1 MRHKSQNWLSARVD
15 GFMIASSPVLYSPTQ
30 NKLMTLNTVSRKT
43 AWLRVVT
50 LAVAAFIFNTT
61 EFVPVGLLSDIA
73 NSFGMETAQ
82 VGIMLTIYAWVVAL
96 MSLPFM
102 LLTSLVERRKLL
114 IAIFVLFIG
123 SHVLSFLAWN
133 FTVLVISRIGIAFA
147 HAIFWSITASL
158 AIRMAPAGKKA
169 QALSLI
175 ATGTAL
181 AMVLGLPL
189 GRIVGQY
196 FGWRSTFFA
205 IGVVAAITLVCL
217 IKLLPKLP
225 SEHSGSLGSVPQ
237 LFRRPALVSIYV
249 LTAVVVTAHY
259 TAYSY
264 IEPFVQTVAGLSA
277 NFATLLLLVLGGAG
291 IIGSVLFGKLGNRHA
306 STLISGAIALLVLCL
321 ALLLPAS
328 PSPINLTVLSMFW
341 GIAIMVIGLGMQV
354 KVLALA
360 PDATDVAMSLFS
372 GIFNIGIGAGALLGN
387 QVSLHF
393 SMSSIGWIGAIPA
406 LAALIWSILIFRRWP
421 VALEEQPH
429 HS

>member
-1 MRHKSQNWLSARVD
+1 
-15 GFMIASSPVLYSPTQ
+15 
-30 NKLMTLNTVSRKT
+30 MTINSVSRKT

-73 NSFGMETAQ
+73 SSFGMQTAE

-102 LLTSLVERRKLL
+102 LLTSQVERKRLL
-114 IAIFVLFIG
+114 ISIFVLFIA
-123 SHVLSFLAWN
+123 SHVLSFVAWN

-189 GRIVGQY
+189 GRVVGQY
-196 FGWRSTFFA
+196 FGWRTTFFA
-205 IGVVAAITLVCL
+205 IGVIAALTLFCVV
-217 IKLLPKLP
+217 KLLPKLP
-225 SEHSGSLGSVPQ
+225 SEHSGSLKSLPL
-237 LFRRPALVSIYV
+237 LFKRPALVSLYALI
-249 LTAVVVTAHY
+249 AVIVTAHY

-264 IEPFVQTVAGLSA
+264 IEPFVQNVAGLSA
-277 NFATLLLLVLGGAG
+277 NVATFLLLVLGGAG
-291 IIGSVLFGKLGNRHA
+291 IIGSVMFGKLGNRHS
-306 STLISGAIALLVLCL
+306 STLVSGSIGLLVLCL
-321 ALLLPAS
+321 ALLLPAAQS
-328 PSPINLTVLSMFW
+328 TLHLAILSLFW
-341 GIAIMVIGLGMQV
+341 GIAIMIITLGMQV

-360 PDATDVAMSLFS
+360 PDATDVSMALFS
-372 GIFNIGIGAGALLGN
+372 GIFNLGIGAGALVGN

-393 SMSSIGWIGAIPA
+393 DMSSIGLVGAAPA
-406 LAALIWSILIFRRWP
+406 LVALIASVLIFRRWP
-421 VALEEQPH
+421 VSLEEQ
-429 HS
+429 HSH